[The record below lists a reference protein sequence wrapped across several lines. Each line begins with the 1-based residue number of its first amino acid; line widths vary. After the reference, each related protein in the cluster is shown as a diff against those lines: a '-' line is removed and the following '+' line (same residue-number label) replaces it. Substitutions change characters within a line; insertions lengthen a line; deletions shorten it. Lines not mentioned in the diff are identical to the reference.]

1 MHDKSNERNPK
12 ASSPPPINEHDEKIT
27 KILEIAM
34 VVVFAF
40 LVLCL
45 IMTF

>member
-1 MHDKSNERNPK
+1 MTNQTKETKNQIPPPPTDERN
-12 ASSPPPINEHDEKIT
+12 EKIT
-27 KILEIAM
+27 RILEIAM